1 MALALGTKLGP
12 YDIVALLGAGGMG
25 EVYRATDSRLGRD
38 VALKVLPEAFAR
50 DAQRMARFEREAK
63 FLASLNHP
71 NIASI
76 YGLEESDGTRA
87 LVMELVEGQT
97 LGERIKNGAL
107 ALDEALPVGKQIA
120 EGLEYAHERGI
131 IHRDLKPSNVKLTPD
146 GQVKLLDFGLAKAL
160 DGDTADEEL
169 QNSPTLS
176 AAATRAGALLGTA
189 AYMSPEQARG
199 KRVDRRADIWAF
211 GCVLYEMLTGRRA
224 FSGET
229 TSDIL
234 ASVIR
239 AEPDWSFLPASVPAR
254 IHELLRRC
262 LQKDPKQRLQAIGDA
277 RITIQETLS
286 GSPIS
291 EGVAGVMIP
300 RAARR
305 VMLWAVLTVGLLV
318 GAISTGFIAL
328 TLRRTPTAGPV
339 GRFAFTF
346 PSPGEAAAAAG
357 MPLSDF
363 PAVAISPDGTEIAYV
378 AGHAQTTQIFL
389 RLLDRL
395 EPQPLAGTANATSPF
410 FSPDGQWVGFFA
422 DGKLKKVSI
431 HGGDP
436 TTLCDTAINRNGAWG
451 PDNAIIFAPALFSGL
466 MRVSAA
472 GGSPEVLTTPD
483 FSKGEISHRWPEIL
497 PGGRAVVFVIA
508 GAKDIGF
515 FSESKI
521 AVERLD
527 THERKILPIQG
538 SFPRYSPT
546 GHLLF
551 VSEGRVFA
559 VGFDLNRLEVTGK
572 PTPVLDGV
580 KTSPNSGAADYV
592 VSKTGSLAYL
602 SENASASGG
611 NLVWED
617 RKGQV
622 KELPAPARIYVS
634 PQISPDGQRV
644 AVSIFS
650 GGSLFRADIWLYE
663 ISHGTLTRLTFDEQ
677 SAEPVWSPD
686 GKQIAFARMRGAKP
700 GILLKAADGSGTAE
714 TLVSGDNFIQTPT
727 SWSLDGKFLTYWEV
741 GAETGA
747 DIWILPLQGERKPWP
762 FLQTKF
768 NEGEAKF
775 SPDGRWVAYSSDE
788 SGRPEVYV
796 RPFPG
801 PGAKWQISTDGGGAP
816 EWARNGRELFYVSLA
831 GKLVSVVVRTQ
842 PAFSA
847 DIPRIIADIPSFLLA
862 TFGPGYSVSSDGQ
875 RFLFVKAN
883 VEKGPPDEVRVVLNW
898 TEELKELMTRGKR
911 P

>member
-1 MALALGTKLGP
+1 
-12 YDIVALLGAGGMG
+12 MG
-25 EVYRATDSRLGRD
+25 EVYRALDTRLGRD
-38 VALKVLPEAFAR
+38 VALKVLPEEFSH
-50 DAQRMARFEREAK
+50 DAGRMARFEREAK
-63 FLASLNHP
+63 VLASLNHP

-76 YGLEESDGTRA
+76 YGLEESNTTPA
-87 LVMELVEGQT
+87 LVMELVEGPT
-97 LGERIKNGAL
+97 LAERIKRGSFP
-107 ALDEALPVGKQIA
+107 LDEVLPIAKQMA
-120 EGLEYAHERGI
+120 EGLEYAHECGI
-131 IHRDLKPSNVKLTPD
+131 IHRDLKPSNVKLTPA
-146 GQVKLLDFGLAKAL
+146 GQVKILDFGLAKAL
-160 DGDTADEEL
+160 EGETTQEAS

-176 AAATRAGALLGTA
+176 AAATRAGVLLGTA

-286 GSPIS
+286 GSSIS
-291 EGVAGVMIP
+291 EGVAGIMLPQV
-300 RAARR
+300 ARR
-305 VMLWAVLTVGLLV
+305 GMLWAVLTVGLLV
-318 GAISTGFIAL
+318 GAISTGFIV
-328 TLRRTPTAGPV
+328 RRTPTAGPV

-346 PSPGEAAAAAG
+346 PSPGEAAAATAG

-363 PAVAISPDGTEIAYV
+363 PAVAISPDGTEIAYM

-395 EPQPLAGTANATSPF
+395 ESQPLAGTDNATSPF

-436 TTLCDTAINRNGAWG
+436 TTLCDTAINRNGTWG
-451 PDNAIIFAPALFSGL
+451 PDNTIIFAPAIFSGL

-572 PTPVLDGV
+572 PAPVLAGV

-602 SENASASGG
+602 SENASASDG

-622 KELPAPARIYVS
+622 KKLPAPARIYVS
-634 PQISPDGQRV
+634 PRISPDGQRV

-650 GGSLFRADIWLYE
+650 GSSLFRADVWLYE
-663 ISHGTLTRLTFDEQ
+663 ISHGTLTRLTFNEQ

-686 GKQIAFARMRGAKP
+686 GKQIASARMRGAKP
-700 GILLKAADGSGTAE
+700 GILLKATDGSGTEE

-727 SWSLDGKFLTYWEV
+727 SWSPDGKFLAYWTA
-741 GAETGA
+741 GPETGA
-747 DIWILPLQGERKPWP
+747 DIWILPLKGERKPWP

-796 RPFPG
+796 QSFPA

-816 EWARNGRELFYVSLA
+816 EWAGNGRELFYVSLA
-831 GKLVSVVVRTQ
+831 GKLMSVVVRTQ
-842 PAFSA
+842 PAFST
-847 DIPRIIADIPSFLLA
+847 DKPRIIVDIPPFLLA

-898 TEELKELMTRGKR
+898 TEELKQLMATGKQ